1 MRIIAFK
8 NNYIGF
14 TEEVKQI
21 FKLKGNLSRFND
33 SQLTVYVPLDTPIT
47 TVHHQPS
54 TIYYPLFPL
63 FALDTPALLSYKAL
77 RPVTGINARFPV
89 ILSGVAH
96 SG

>member
-1 MRIIAFK
+1 MTFK

-14 TEEVKQI
+14 TLEVKQI
-21 FKLKGNLSRFND
+21 FRLKDEISRFNG
-33 SQLTVYVPLDTPIT
+33 SQLTIYVSMVAHYHHPL
-47 TVHHQPS
+47 S
-54 TIYYPLFPL
+54 TIHHPLFPL
-63 FALDTPALLSYKAL
+63 FALDTPAQLSYKAQ